1 MSDFETKNPADGTV
15 LRGHIWAGSK
25 PKIAMSL
32 IHGFGEHCGRYASM
46 AKYLNAQ
53 GIAVIALDLRGH
65 GRSDGKR
72 GVCKDYSLLAGD
84 MEALLAKTRAEFP
97 GLPHFIFGHSMGGGL
112 VLHYGL
118 TQNGTDN
125 IAGFLVSAPL
135 IRPAEPVPGPL
146 QAVVKLLRRIAPN
159 GTLPNPIPGIKVS
172 TVPAEQEI
180 YEADTLN
187 HGRLGFGLAVSIIE
201 AGENVLAQAEDWN
214 APLLLW
220 HANGDQLTDFTASQ
234 SFAAKAQNCSFTAF
248 EDCEHEMHN
257 DNCRADVYSLMS
269 DFMAARIA

>member
-15 LRGHIWAGSK
+15 LRGYIWACDK

-32 IHGFGEHCGRYASM
+32 IHGFGEHCGRYAGM

-53 GIAVIALDLRGH
+53 GIAVVALDLRGH

-72 GVCKDYSLLAGD
+72 GVCKDYSLLSAD
-84 MEALLAKTRAEFP
+84 VDALLAKTREAFP

-118 TQNGTDN
+118 NHSDD

-135 IRPAEPVPGPL
+135 IRPAEPIPGPL
-146 QAVVKLLRRIAPN
+146 QTVVKILRRIAPN
-159 GTLPNPIPGIKVS
+159 GTLPNPIPGTKVS
-172 TVPAEQEI
+172 TVPAEQKI

-187 HGRLGFGLAVSIIE
+187 HGRLGFGLAAGMIE
-201 AGENVLAQAEDWN
+201 AGEEVLNKAGDWTE
-214 APLLLW
+214 PLLLW
-220 HANGDQLTDFTASQ
+220 HANGDQLTDFTASEG
-234 SFAAKAQNCSFTAF
+234 FAAKAQNCTFIAY

-257 DNCRADVYSLMS
+257 DSCRPKVYTMMAE
-269 DFMAARIA
+269 FMQARIA

>member
-15 LRGHIWAGSK
+15 LRGYIWACDK

-32 IHGFGEHCGRYASM
+32 IHGFGEHCGRYAGM

-53 GIAVIALDLRGH
+53 GIAVVALDLRGH

-72 GVCKDYSLLAGD
+72 GVCKDYNLLSAD
-84 MEALLAKTRAEFP
+84 VDALLAKTREAFP

-118 TQNGTDN
+118 NHSDD

-135 IRPAEPVPGPL
+135 IRPAEPIPGPL
-146 QAVVKLLRRIAPN
+146 QTVVKILRRIAPN
-159 GTLPNPIPGIKVS
+159 GTLPNPIPGTKVS
-172 TVPAEQEI
+172 TVPAEQKI

-187 HGRLGFGLAVSIIE
+187 HGRLGFGLAAGMIE
-201 AGENVLAQAEDWN
+201 AGEEVLNKAGDWTE
-214 APLLLW
+214 PLLLW
-220 HANGDQLTDFTASQ
+220 HANGDQLTDFTASEG
-234 SFAAKAQNCSFTAF
+234 FAAKAQNCTFIAY

-257 DNCRADVYSLMS
+257 DSCRPKVYTMMAE
-269 DFMAARIA
+269 FMQARIA